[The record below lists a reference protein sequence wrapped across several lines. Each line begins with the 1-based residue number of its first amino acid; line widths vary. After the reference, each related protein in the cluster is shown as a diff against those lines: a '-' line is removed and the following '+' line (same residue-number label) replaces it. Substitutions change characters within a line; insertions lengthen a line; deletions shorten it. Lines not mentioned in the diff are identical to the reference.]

1 MEGIEMDEEKD
12 EMDADHLVLGEVV
25 ETKNSLST
33 DRLDMSF
40 GEIMS
45 MYERKEIIVD
55 PEFQRLFRWSNG
67 QQTRFI
73 ESLILGIP
81 IPPIFVAETIDG
93 KWELVDGLQRI
104 STVLS
109 FFGMLEMTPDKNKW
123 TLSEG
128 ELVPSLGNYTV
139 DTLPLKIKLNIK
151 RAICRIEIVK
161 WNSKMDMRYELFNRL
176 NTGGSTL
183 TNQEIRNCIFR
194 GISNEFNKFLERM
207 AAKGEFID
215 LIRPTDKQREQK
227 YLEELVLRFA
237 SLANN
242 NWEKT
247 DNWKNTGDKL
257 SMYMTRFMKNVTADE
272 SFDFDSLANLFERT
286 LNILSPLGSDIFR
299 AANGIFSSSY
309 YDGITIGIAAN
320 IDYYEKADQSEIDE
334 KIKKLLNNEKFRS
347 NVGAGSG
354 NKNRVINRVKV
365 SLGIFKVE

>member
-1 MEGIEMDEEKD
+1 MVGIKMDKETGERGADSGVAHEVEK
-12 EMDADHLVLGEVV
+12 
-25 ETKNSLST
+25 TKNSLST

-45 MYERKEIIVD
+45 MYEREEIIID
-55 PEFQRLFRWSNG
+55 PEFQRLFRWSNE

-73 ESLILGIP
+73 ESLVLGIP
-81 IPPIFVAETIDG
+81 IPPIFVAETREG

-109 FFGMLEMTPDKNKW
+109 FFGVLKTTPDKNKW

-128 ELVPSLGNYTV
+128 ELVPSLKKYNS
-139 DTLPLKIKLNIK
+139 DTLPLKIQLNIK

-161 WNSKMDMRYELFNRL
+161 WNSEMDMRYELFNRL
-176 NTGGSTL
+176 NTGGSIL

-207 AAKGEFID
+207 AAKDEFIE

-237 SLANN
+237 SLVNN
-242 NWEKT
+242 NWKKS

-257 SMYMTRFMKNVTADE
+257 SMYMTQFMKNVTADQ

-286 LNILSPLGSDIFR
+286 LNMLSPLGSDIFR

-309 YDGITIGIAAN
+309 YDGITIGIASN
-320 IDYYEKADQSEIDE
+320 IDYYEKADQTEIDE
-334 KIKKLLNNEKFRS
+334 KIKKLLNNEEFRS

-354 NKNRVINRVKV
+354 NKNRVINRIKV
-365 SLGIFKVE
+365 SLEIFKVE